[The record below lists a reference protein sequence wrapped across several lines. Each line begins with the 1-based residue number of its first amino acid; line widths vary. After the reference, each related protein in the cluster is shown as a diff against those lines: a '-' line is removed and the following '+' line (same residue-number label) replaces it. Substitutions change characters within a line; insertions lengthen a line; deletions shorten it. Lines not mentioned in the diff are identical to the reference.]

1 MFYILYQ
8 TRNIAFHID
17 HFRHGRSEN
26 MPDRR
31 LYLQKS
37 GILILYMGLFGV
49 FYDTGLAWGGLA
61 D

>member
-1 MFYILYQ
+1 MSYILYQ

-26 MPDRR
+26 MPGGR

-37 GILILYMGLFGV
+37 GIVILCMGLFRV
-49 FYDTGLAWGGLA
+49 FYDAGLAWGGLA

>member
-1 MFYILYQ
+1 
-8 TRNIAFHID
+8 
-17 HFRHGRSEN
+17 

-37 GILILYMGLFGV
+37 GIVILCMGLFRV
-49 FYDTGLAWGGLA
+49 FYDAGLAWRGLA